1 MLSKIHKTF
10 TVLPKF
16 RLIVDITST
25 CYYNV
30 GSYLTELLN
39 PLTQNEFIIRDS
51 FDAANEIK
59 SVPQEAF
66 DDGYVFGSFDIES
79 VYECATSV
87 NYQYNF
93 SVYNNKLLATK
104 LKKGTLKKLIKDSC
118 SKIVFSAN
126 NKLYQQIDGVSMGSS
141 LGPLLGNIT
150 MIEMEKT
157 IIKKFI
163 DDKIL
168 SFYGHYVYDTLVVK
182 KQESI

>member
-1 MLSKIHKTF
+1 MAILKPNKGNGFVLINNVDYYQSLEHFFINKKKFKQTDKDPTMAQILTLQNYLRSLFKRGELKEHQHKNLCSKNARAGRAHALPKIHRTF

-16 RLIVDITST
+16 RTIVDTNST

-79 VYECATSV
+79 QFMNV
-87 NYQYNF
+87 
-93 SVYNNKLLATK
+93 
-104 LKKGTLKKLIKDSC
+104 
-118 SKIVFSAN
+118 
-126 NKLYQQIDGVSMGSS
+126 
-141 LGPLLGNIT
+141 PL
-150 MIEMEKT
+150 
-157 IIKKFI
+157 
-163 DDKIL
+163 
-168 SFYGHYVYDTLVVK
+168 
-182 KQESI
+182 Q